1 MTIGLVAM
9 AEKITQLK
17 NTLNHEDNQ
26 NNENVPNGEKNTDGV
41 QRLHQVQQQEINA
54 ILELMIRIVEKR
66 KIILR

>member
-1 MTIGLVAM
+1 M

-41 QRLHQVQQQEINA
+41 
-54 ILELMIRIVEKR
+54 
-66 KIILR
+66 